1 MQSFYRIKKSP
12 HVKTCVIIH
21 TLSKSRVLHTTV
33 DFSDSQESKK
43 AKAGGYGYNKYEY
56 NLNKLFPHGNKQV
69 FEDRIYAELEEQ
81 GYVVFVYYN
90 YK

>member
-1 MQSFYRIKKSP
+1 MQTSYRIKKSP

-33 DFSDSQESKK
+33 DFSDSQEFKT
-43 AKAGGYGYNKYEY
+43 AKAGGYGYNKYDY
-56 NLNKLFPHGNKQV
+56 NLNMLFPHDKIISEEKMYQE
-69 FEDRIYAELEEQ
+69 FEEQ